1 MKVRTLRDFY
11 GITKDK
17 IYEVVGKRGGVE
29 VCVID
34 DSNYNHWLTFADY
47 EIVEEPTL
55 KEKYF
60 ISGNVAETREGNKY
74 LIVNDGAMRLDGE
87 GFIRK
92 SETKDDLTGMN
103 FLQFDFMKVYKM
115 TQLTAFNYIEKY
127 GELEL
132 IWQREEKVKEVT
144 MAELEKQYGCKV
156 KVVK

>member
-1 MKVRTLRDFY
+1 MKVKALKNSN

-17 IYEVVGKRGGVE
+17 IYEAISTNSRIVE
-29 VCVID
+29 FYD
-34 DSNYNHWLTFADY
+34 DDNYWRLRPIEEF
-47 EIVEEPTL
+47 EQVKEEPTL

-60 ISGNVAETREGNKY
+60 VSGNVAETREGNKY

-115 TQLTAFNYIEKY
+115 TQPTAFNYIEKY
-127 GELEL
+127 GGLEL

>member
-1 MKVRTLRDFY
+1 MKVKALKDFC
-11 GITKDK
+11 GITKVR
-17 IYEVVGKRGGVE
+17 IYEVVGKHE
-29 VCVID
+29 TKVCIID
-34 DSNYNHWLTFADY
+34 DTNDNHWLTLKNY
-47 EIVEEPTL
+47 EIIKEEPTL
-55 KEKYF
+55 KEQYF
-60 ISGNVAETREGNKY
+60 ISGNVVETREGNKY

-127 GELEL
+127 GELKL